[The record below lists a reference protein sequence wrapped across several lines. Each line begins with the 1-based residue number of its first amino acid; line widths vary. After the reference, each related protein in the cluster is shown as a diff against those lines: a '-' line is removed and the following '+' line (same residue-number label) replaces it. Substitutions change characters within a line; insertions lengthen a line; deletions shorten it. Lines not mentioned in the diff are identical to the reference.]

1 VRLERSR
8 PAGTDAAQEAIP
20 LYLRVASALRGQIFA
35 GQWGVGERLPPF
47 ERLAADYGV
56 ALNTIRKAIELLADE
71 GLVAAA
77 RGLGTRVLAHGPA
90 QEAPSLRAAIS
101 DPLELATGIT
111 IDVLESR
118 AVDQLTAELME
129 PYRMAACYHRTLKT
143 HSLSGTPFA
152 LLDIYVDA
160 ALYARFPRHAER
172 RLKLSRLLRDH
183 GDTEIAESREE
194 LTVQHA
200 TPAIASRL
208 QYPIAAPIVR
218 LRRWRLALDRRVV
231 YACVANYRSD
241 LFVFDVTRTHL
252 GADHF
257 GQHIIPS
264 AARPAIERAAV
275 RKPSRR
281 ST

>member
-1 VRLERSR
+1 MRTERSR
-8 PAGTDAAQEAIP
+8 VAGADAAQEAIP
-20 LYLRVASALRGQIFA
+20 LYLRVASALRGQIFS
-35 GQWGVGERLPPF
+35 GQWSVGERLPPF
-47 ERLAADYGV
+47 ERLATDYGV

-71 GLVAAA
+71 GLVTAA
-77 RGLGTRVLAHGPA
+77 RGLGTRVRANAPAHEG
-90 QEAPSLRAAIS
+90 PSLRAAIS

-111 IDVLESR
+111 IDVLESKT
-118 AVDQLTAELME
+118 VDQLAAELME
-129 PYRMAACYHRTLKT
+129 PYRLAPRYHRTLKT

-160 ALYARFPRHAER
+160 VLYARFPRLAER

-183 GDTEIAESREE
+183 GNTEIIESREE

-200 TPAIASRL
+200 TPAIAQQL

-218 LRRWRLALDRRVV
+218 LRRWRLAADRRVV

-241 LFVFDVTRTHL
+241 RFVFDITRSHQ

-264 AARPAIERAAV
+264 AGSTTAD
-275 RKPSRR
+275 STRR
-281 ST
+281 S